1 VELRNGGA
9 VVRDVLE
16 HVAAEDQLEGA
27 VGQFHAG
34 DVETQVG
41 GGVEVGGDALDCRQ
55 PVEDRIEEG
64 LGGEVEN
71 PPAAHVAPGEKQR
84 DRAVPG
90 VGAAAGAD
98 AAPPGEPRP

>member
-1 VELRNGGA
+1 MELRNGGA

-16 HVAAEDQLEGA
+16 HVAAEDQLEGS
-27 VGQFHAG
+27 VGQFDAG

-71 PPAAHVAPGEKQR
+71 PPATHVAPGEKQR

-98 AAPPGEPRP
+98 ATPPGEPRP